1 MSSLKVCSEI
11 VRVPKF
17 SYIRGQQESEC
28 PVAISFNIQL
38 IPHPPPPRTSLM
50 GGGRGLYAY
59 MKWNCPVGSIV
70 DPVDLVD
77 LLDPV
82 ALYRRFT

>member
-1 MSSLKVCSEI
+1 
-11 VRVPKF
+11 
-17 SYIRGQQESEC
+17 
-28 PVAISFNIQL
+28 
-38 IPHPPPPRTSLM
+38 
-50 GGGRGLYAY
+50 